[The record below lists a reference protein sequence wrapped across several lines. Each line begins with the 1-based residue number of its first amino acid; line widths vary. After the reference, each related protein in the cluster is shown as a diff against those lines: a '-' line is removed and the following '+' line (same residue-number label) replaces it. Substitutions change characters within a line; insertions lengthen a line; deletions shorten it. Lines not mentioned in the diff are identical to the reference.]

1 MPIPL
6 VPALVSFGTVCNVIS
21 SSYEIYYIS
30 TLHEKLATPY
40 VDNRTHVYNTT
51 KFIDSRVFNKIEHK
65 TLVYLNQHSSCN
77 FSFPSMRGSED
88 ASGSNPVSALAIK
101 YAVGNATTAQM
112 QTLSLQ
118 WKTDV
123 GQLSEACKGH
133 HDHSTAHALE
143 LRQAV
148 EAATAAQMQTLS
160 LQWKTDVGQLSEACK
175 GHHDHSTAHALELRQ
190 AVEAATAEVRQ
201 YQVEVKQDWS
211 TLAVDMEQLTDI
223 LATGRLAHRS
233 AGEHREHGHN
243 FVPVLRHAVAH
254 DPVGRELEAR
264 LQHLEFFELN
274 LCQDR
279 ACQRAVVLQRTDCL
293 HRDDRLAVGVD
304 YVCQLVDEHSL
315 ELHQRQVLDKGVSD
329 YYYGDGGMRNGR
341 PELQR

>member
-148 EAATAAQMQTLS
+148 EAATA
-160 LQWKTDVGQLSEACK
+160 
-175 GHHDHSTAHALELRQ
+175 
-190 AVEAATAEVRQ
+190 EVRQ

-223 LATGRLAHRS
+223 LATGRIAHRS
-233 AGEHREHGHN
+233 AGEHREHGEMML
-243 FVPVLRHAVAH
+243 FI
-254 DPVGRELEAR
+254 G
-264 LQHLEFFELN
+264 
-274 LCQDR
+274 
-279 ACQRAVVLQRTDCL
+279 T
-293 HRDDRLAVGVD
+293 
-304 YVCQLVDEHSL
+304 
-315 ELHQRQVLDKGVSD
+315 
-329 YYYGDGGMRNGR
+329 
-341 PELQR
+341 